1 MSTWNNPDWAS
12 QNPEIDAEHAKL
24 NQMVS
29 SLTAV
34 VRNDTTLSL
43 STEAIDILIERMKLH
58 FGMEEHSAAKIDPE
72 TRDILQEDHG
82 ELLRLLAGVKEAMA
96 KRDSATAQ
104 NRLKDFIVA
113 LAKHDAEVDI
123 PLFRMMA
130 AAAAKAS

>member
-12 QNPEIDAEHAKL
+12 RNPEIDAEHAKL

-29 SLTAV
+29 SLAAV
-34 VRNDTTLSL
+34 VRNDATLGL

-58 FGMEEHSAAKIDPE
+58 FGLEERSAAKIDLE
-72 TRDILQEDHG
+72 SCDILHEDHA
-82 ELLRLLAGVKEAMA
+82 ELLRLLAGVKDAMA
-96 KRDSATAQ
+96 KRDSITAQ

-113 LAKHDAEVDI
+113 LAKHDTEVDI

-130 AAAAKAS
+130 AAANAS